1 MIYEDFRKP
10 KVAVFS
16 KRKNVLDALNTK
28 IAKDK
33 CVVKKYMT
41 IDEIIK
47 EINDIKIIVILDY
60 DLEYIKQIKSIEK
73 DIKIIVYNKKI
84 KNRKLLE
91 KLDIEYV
98 SDEYTLNN
106 EILKIITIIQ
116 KENEFKFKE
125 QKMKIVSTLIESI
138 AHRVQAHLLMIGA
151 TMDVSKLLIS
161 YDLKNDG
168 KEKENLINE
177 MYKKNEASLDEANT
191 LLELLSGATSISQE
205 SIMTCEDIIK
215 VISLVMDEYL
225 SVNNKSIKY
234 IDRIKK
240 GEYICGPI
248 NDLIFVVC
256 NIIDIFLSDGE
267 EISSLEINEDENLWY
282 FEIKSN
288 ELISQSTV
296 DKIEK
301 INYLIDYLEINV
313 INTEV
318 ILKMYK
324 VKE

>member
-138 AHRVQAHLLMIGA
+138 AHRVQANLLMIGA